1 MGDNDQIMVNSGTTA
16 GQKLSQ
22 NNGLKFN
29 IVGANGIETSAS
41 GTDVTVKLDNATKS
55 KIDKV
60 AMPMRFSGD
69 DYNSADEAN
78 TTIAKGLGER
88 LEIVGGAIDLA
99 KGIPNVEHLKILMVN
114 LK

>member
-1 MGDNDQIMVNSGTTA
+1 MKLKLGGNSGATDP
-16 GQKLSQ
+16 QKLSKTT
-22 NNGLKFN
+22 GIKFN

-69 DYNSADEAN
+69 DYNSAWWSKYN
-78 TTIAKGLGER
+78 I
-88 LEIVGGAIDLA
+88 
-99 KGIPNVEHLKILMVN
+99 
-114 LK
+114 